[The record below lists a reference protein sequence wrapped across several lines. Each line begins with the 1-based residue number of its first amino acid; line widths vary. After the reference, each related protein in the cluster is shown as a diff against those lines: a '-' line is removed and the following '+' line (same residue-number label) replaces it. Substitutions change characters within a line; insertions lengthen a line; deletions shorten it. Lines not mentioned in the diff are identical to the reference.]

1 MKRRY
6 WILLWVIGL
15 LSAVAALVIA
25 CQLQTIWLGGASC

>member
-15 LSAVAALVIA
+15 LSAVAALTIA
-25 CQLQTIWLGGASC
+25 YQLNPSG

>member
-15 LSAVAALVIA
+15 LSAVAALTIA
-25 CQLQTIWLGGASC
+25 YQTIWLGGASC